1 MSNSN
6 NTLDQNIL
14 RQIFFI
20 VVLLGLGVLLF
31 IELSFFVP
39 AVLGSLALYV
49 LMRKRM
55 FYLVEVKKWNK
66 NRAAW
71 VLMILSFLIILLPFG
86 ILANLLAQKIV
97 YGVEHSSEILA
108 QLKGLVDKMQQKF
121 GFTLVD
127 DRTINQIGPY
137 IGQVIPKILKTTT
150 NTIAVIGVLYF
161 TLYFMLI
168 YGRTMEDS
176 LYEYLPLK

>member
-20 VVLLGLGVLLF
+20 VVLLGLGILLF
-31 IELSFFVP
+31 VELSFFVP
-39 AVLGSLALYV
+39 AVLGSLALYI
-49 LMRKRM
+49 LMRNRM
-55 FYLVEVKKWNK
+55 HYLVEVKKWNR

-86 ILANLLAQKIV
+86 ILANLIATKIV

-108 QLKGLVDKMQQKF
+108 QLKSLTDRLQKQL

-137 IGQVIPKILKTTT
+137 VGQVIPQILKITS
-150 NTIAVIGVLYF
+150 NTI
-161 TLYFMLI
+161 
-168 YGRTMEDS
+168 
-176 LYEYLPLK
+176 